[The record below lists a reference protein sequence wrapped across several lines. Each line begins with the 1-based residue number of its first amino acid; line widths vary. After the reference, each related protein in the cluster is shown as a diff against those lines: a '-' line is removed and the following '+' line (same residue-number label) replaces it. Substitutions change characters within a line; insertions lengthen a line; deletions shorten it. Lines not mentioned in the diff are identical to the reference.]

1 MASLTALTWGEVSD
15 LPKVVV
21 GSGSD
26 IRKPLS

>member
-1 MASLTALTWGEVSD
+1 MASLTALTWGKVSD

-26 IRKPLS
+26 IGKLLS